1 MRYFFS
7 LLMLV
12 CFSSARSQ
20 APGFKAIRDA
30 ETFRKNFA
38 EASQKILSIQSDFV
52 QVKHLAMLKDKVTS
66 KGKFYYKKANKV
78 RIEYA
83 SPFKYLMVL
92 NNNQMMVKDE
102 EKTSNYN
109 TRSNKMMQSIN
120 TIMLDCMRG
129 TVYNNKEFQVQVFE
143 NGKEFLLQLLPTTSV
158 MKKMFSR
165 IEVYLDK
172 SDYNVVRLN
181 MVEQGGDNSLMTF
194 TQRVMNPS
202 LNETLFSTR

>member
-7 LLMLV
+7 LLLLV
-12 CFSSARSQ
+12 CFSNARSQ
-20 APGFKAIRDA
+20 APGYKAIRDA

-109 TRSNKMMQSIN
+109 TRSNKMMQSVN

-172 SDYNVVRLN
+172 TDFNVVRLN

-202 LNETLFSTR
+202 LNETLFATR